1 MAKRKLTPAQK
12 RKQRKKSASR
22 RKKVNWKVTL
32 VKFTLA
38 AIFLGILAVGGL
50 IFLVWSGAFGK
61 LPTRDALSKV
71 DNYQAT
77 EVYSADK
84 VLLGRYYIQERTLSD
99 YDEISENVI
108 NALIAT
114 EDVRFFEH
122 DGVDYRSLFRVGIR
136 TILLQDQS
144 SGGGSTI
151 SQQLAKNLFPRNT
164 RGRWYM
170 PVIKIKEAII
180 AHRLEDIY
188 SKEEILTL
196 YLNTVPFGDNVFGIE
211 MASRRF
217 FNKPARNLA
226 LQEAAVLVGMLKA
239 NNSYNPRLYPERS
252 QERRNVVLAQMV
264 KYGYIDQPTYDK
276 VAPLPIELN
285 YYRITHNT
293 GLATYFR
300 EFLRPQLEEWCANNE
315 KPDGSPYNLY
325 TDGLKIYTTIDSKM
339 QRYAEN
345 AVAQQMKALQAVF
358 DEHWNKKPWKNN
370 VSVLDAAL
378 MRSYPYKNLRKQ
390 GMSSQEAI
398 QAMTVKRPMKIFTWD
413 GEKEVEFSSI
423 DSVKHYLNFL
433 QTGLLAMDP
442 NKGDLRAWV
451 GGINFEYFKYDHVNV
466 NTRRQV
472 GSTFKP
478 FVYATALE
486 EGIDP
491 CTYISGEQI
500 QYTNLANWTPGNADP
515 SEYDNKYSFAGALSK
530 SVNTVSVKVLEAAG
544 IENTITLAKNMG
556 IESPL
561 PEVPSIA
568 LGTADI
574 SLLEMVTAYCSFA
587 NGGRKVEPRYLLE
600 IRDQDDNLLAE
611 FPYKR
616 NNDDRVMSK
625 ETAAIMIELM
635 KTVTS
640 DGGTASR
647 LRWKYGLRNDFAGK
661 TGTTQSNA
669 DGWFIGFTRRLV
681 VGAWVGADDPAIR
694 FRSTALGQGANT
706 ALPIFAT
713 LFQQM
718 NKDEAFR
725 QETQMR
731 FPPPSNR
738 VLRMIN
744 CPPIK
749 EDLSLAERLF
759 RQEDQPSERRERS
772 FGERPEVQ
780 RERTIFDKIGDIF
793 KENKRKRRKN

>member
-12 RKQRKKSASR
+12 RKR
-22 RKKVNWKVTL
+22 RKRPAGSTRRKNWKVTL
-32 VKFTLA
+32 LKFTLA
-38 AIFLGILAVGGL
+38 VFFLGILAVGGL
-50 IFLVWSGAFGK
+50 VFLVWSGAFGK

-84 VLLGRYYIQERTLSD
+84 VLLGRYYIQERTLND

-151 SQQLAKNLFPRNT
+151 SQQLAKNLFPRSN

-196 YLNTVPFGDNVFGIE
+196 YLNTVPFGDNVYGIE

-217 FNKPARNLA
+217 FNKPARSLA

-239 NNSYNPRLYPERS
+239 NHSYNPRLYPERAL
-252 QERRNVVLAQMV
+252 ERRNVVLAQMV
-264 KYGYIDQPTYDK
+264 KYGYIDQLTYDK
-276 VAPLPIELN
+276 LAPLPIELN

-345 AVAQQMKALQAVF
+345 AVSTQMKSLQSVF
-358 DEHWNKKPWKNN
+358 DEHWNGKPWKNN

-378 MRSYPYKNLRKQ
+378 MRSYPYKNFRKQ

-398 QAMTVKRPMKIFTWD
+398 QAMTEKRPMKIFTWD

-515 SEYDNKYSFAGALSK
+515 SEDENKYSFAGALSK

-544 IENTITLAKNMG
+544 IDNTIELAKSMG

-561 PEVPSIA
+561 PNVPSIA

-616 NNDDRVMSK
+616 NNKDRVMSQ
-625 ETAAIMIELM
+625 ETSAIMIELM
-635 KTVTS
+635 KTVTNE
-640 DGGTASR
+640 GGTASR
-647 LRWKYGLRNDFAGK
+647 LRWKYGLQNDFAGK

-706 ALPIFAT
+706 ALPIFAS
-713 LFQQM
+713 LFQQL

-725 QETQMR
+725 QETRMK

-738 VLRMIN
+738 VMRMIS

-759 RQEDQPSERRERS
+759 GQEQTSSEQRERS
-772 FGERPEVQ
+772 FGEKPQVQ
-780 RERTIFDKIGDIF
+780 RERTFFDKIGDIF
-793 KENKRKRRKN
+793 KENKKKKRKN